1 MAKFLK
7 STGGGVNDSIG
18 LETVAESGCIGISR
32 ADECWLLLEA
42 VAERAPGRV
51 GRDEMWW
58 PGQAPG
64 KTWDGGI
71 VASLGAVGTLGT
83 CSTVGTVV
91 TLELPHMDV
100 YGSAPLWDGARK
112 VGEGRVVVVGWT
124 GFGWLRVEMFWPV
137 VGAPT
142 FFGPQYRYMGQ
153 PVSGVGDH

>member
-32 ADECWLLLEA
+32 ADECWMLLEA

-71 VASLGAVGTLGT
+71 VAPLGSVDTLGT
-83 CSTVGTVV
+83 GFTVGTVV
-91 TLELPHMDV
+91 TLGTATRGFWQKHTALGWGVEGGRGTGGCCWSVWIWMV
-100 YGSAPLWDGARK
+100 AR
-112 VGEGRVVVVGWT
+112 
-124 GFGWLRVEMFWPV
+124 
-137 VGAPT
+137 
-142 FFGPQYRYMGQ
+142 
-153 PVSGVGDH
+153 